1 MNAYRTQPGDPLVS
15 GYNTITV
22 DLTSL
27 LQANVGETL
36 RLRFAEVD
44 NLLFLNVGLDQV
56 DIGTGNAIPEP
67 ATSLLVAGALAS
79 AVCWRRRK

>member
-1 MNAYRTQPGDPLVS
+1 MS

-56 DIGTGNAIPEP
+56 DIGTGSDI
-67 ATSLLVAGALAS
+67 
-79 AVCWRRRK
+79 